1 MSGHKR
7 ATISIPEDEYRRL
20 HEAEMRN
27 RFMQADIPGLIE
39 RATQQTQANLNQYYV
54 EFERRQVDFIDAL
67 QEVDADLASLEA
79 RTSQAMLQHQGVIQ
93 DHLSDMAGSL
103 WEQAGSMIAEVEQH
117 YQEDI
122 LAVQQ
127 SNSDA
132 LSAFSQQMEQGF
144 AREREHQRAAQHW
157 IQTAQSVAVFI
168 AQQYDHENF
177 MPGSLRSWDRRLMHA
192 QQNLYAGMPEA
203 AVALA
208 QDAYVG
214 LSDLRVQLEKLQT
227 EHQALLQA
235 AQEYLLRLEHAA
247 HESFEVHAMD
257 LLGNALPSRIDVN
270 FWSGGR
276 LLRQTQEIE
285 KMRAELAGR
294 DARPSSETLER
305 LLSTQLPEMEQRLM
319 ETVFRARLGV
329 LSSQLRLNIADRVLS
344 ALGSQGY
351 SLQDG
356 YYEGDDSR
364 ETYTAVLTAMDG
376 GEILVRVNPITD
388 QAPQNELHLIAQDQ
402 QEKTQHEMR
411 QRAQEVQRALL
422 KSGMEVGRMVQVSDH
437 GQNPIPA
444 RGQPVQLARK
454 RPTVIVDA

>member
-27 RFMQADIPGLIE
+27 RYMQADIPGLIE
-39 RATQQTQANLNQYYV
+39 RASQQTQANLNQYYV
-54 EFERRQVDFIDAL
+54 EFERRQVDFVDAL

-79 RTSQAMLQHQGVIQ
+79 RTSQAMLQHQSVIQ
-93 DHLSDMAGSL
+93 DHLSEIAGSL
-103 WEQAGSMIAEVEQH
+103 WEQAGNMIAEVEQH

-127 SNSDA
+127 SNNDA
-132 LSAFSQQMEQGF
+132 LTAFSQQMEQGY
-144 AREREHQRAAQHW
+144 ARERERQRAAQHW
-157 IQTAQSVAVFI
+157 IRTAQSVAVFI

-227 EHQALLQA
+227 EHHALLQA
-235 AQEYLLRLEHAA
+235 AQEYLLRLEHEA
-247 HESFEVHAMD
+247 HASLEVQAMD
-257 LLGNALPSRIDVN
+257 LLGNALPSRIEVN

-276 LLRQTQEIE
+276 LLRLTQEIE
-285 KMRAELAGR
+285 KLRAELAGR
-294 DARPSSETLER
+294 DSRSTSDYLEH
-305 LLSTQLPEMEQRLM
+305 LITTQLPEMQQRLM
-319 ETVFRARLGV
+319 ETVFQARLAV

-344 ALGSQGY
+344 ALDSQGY

-356 YYEGDDSR
+356 YYEGDDNR
-364 ETYTAVLTAMDG
+364 ETYTAVLCALDG

-388 QAPQNELHLIAQDQ
+388 QAPQNELHLIAQDYE
-402 QEKTQHEMR
+402 EKTQHEMR
-411 QRAQEVQRALL
+411 QRALEVQRALL
-422 KSGMEVGRMVQVSDH
+422 QSGLEVGRLVQVADRE
-437 GQNPIPA
+437 QNA
-444 RGQPVQLARK
+444 KYAGVQPVKLARK
-454 RPTVIVDA
+454 RPPVIVDA